1 MEEKSLTLEQLSAIR
16 EKAAALKSE
25 KKLRKI
31 CPMVVFGDKEC
42 EEKEFYVAYMAEPT
56 FPQFSKF
63 MAGVEEGRGHG
74 HAYACPRLFH
84 RRGQRTRRQRL
95 TVLVRPYGPA
105 FGTYPDAPVDTGKLI
120 DGAAVQD
127 GQRIRQRLIYIR
139 HYFPGVDLDAMS
151 DEEFASLSE
160 EALWL
165 HEQFMVHNSARA
177 LFAPPA
183 V

>member
-1 MEEKSLTLEQLSAIR
+1 M
-16 EKAAALKSE
+16 
-25 KKLRKI
+25 
-31 CPMVVFGDKEC
+31 
-42 EEKEFYVAYMAEPT
+42 
-56 FPQFSKF
+56 
-63 MAGVEEGRGHG
+63 
-74 HAYACPRLFH
+74 
-84 RRGQRTRRQRL
+84 
-95 TVLVRPYGPA
+95 
-105 FGTYPDAPVDTGKLI
+105 
-120 DGAAVQD
+120 QD

-139 HYFPGVDLDAMS
+139 HYFPGGDLDAMS

>member
-1 MEEKSLTLEQLSAIR
+1 M
-16 EKAAALKSE
+16 
-25 KKLRKI
+25 
-31 CPMVVFGDKEC
+31 
-42 EEKEFYVAYMAEPT
+42 
-56 FPQFSKF
+56 
-63 MAGVEEGRGHG
+63 
-74 HAYACPRLFH
+74 
-84 RRGQRTRRQRL
+84 
-95 TVLVRPYGPA
+95 
-105 FGTYPDAPVDTGKLI
+105 
-120 DGAAVQD
+120 QD

-139 HYFPGVDLDAMS
+139 HYVPGVDLDAMS